1 MVEVVAIIA
10 CATIIIVIFIYSKDL
25 LEGKRR
31 TRIRAIE
38 KESVRMQADI
48 SELNIECRQL
58 QKKLPNSTLS
68 IIISPE
74 LASSR
79 TS

>member
-10 CATIIIVIFIYSKDL
+10 CATIIIVILTYSKDL

-31 TRIRAIE
+31 TRIKAIE

-48 SELNIECRQL
+48 SELNVECRKLRKETTEL
-58 QKKLPNSTLS
+58 QEQ
-68 IIISPE
+68 IAE
-74 LASSR
+74 LYIEHHNKP
-79 TS
+79 

>member
-10 CATIIIVIFIYSKDL
+10 CATIIIVILTYSKDL

-31 TRIRAIE
+31 TRIKAIE

-48 SELNIECRQL
+48 SELNVECRKLRKKVAGL
-58 QKKLPNSTLS
+58 QEQ
-68 IIISPE
+68 IAE
-74 LASSR
+74 LYIEHHNKP
-79 TS
+79 

>member
-10 CATIIIVIFIYSKDL
+10 CATIIIVILTYSKDL

-31 TRIRAIE
+31 TRIKAIE

-48 SELNIECRQL
+48 SELQVEGRKLRKKVAEL
-58 QKKLPNSTLS
+58 QEQ
-68 IIISPE
+68 IAE
-74 LASSR
+74 LYIQQHDKR
-79 TS
+79 